1 VYPEQSFESKQINK
15 ERYNTMKTRQRVIA
29 LAMAILPAVA
39 MADFLGLSVGGGVW
53 NTSPE
58 GGFRR
63 AGDPSLVDVK
73 DNLLWDTESRGYV
86 TASFEHFVP
95 LLPNIR
101 VNIMS
106 LDNSGNGN
114 SSFTFHGDTYTGV
127 IDNKMTV
134 EQSDLLLYWELLD
147 NIVSLDFGIDARA
160 LNIDYSIRD
169 NNGHSISD
177 TASQVV
183 PMLYLMVGASPWFGI
198 QLSAEA
204 YYISAA
210 GNELSDYSAKI
221 SYTTDYLVGFEA
233 GYRSE
238 KIVLDDVDN
247 FFANMTFKG
256 PFLGAYLKF

>member
-1 VYPEQSFESKQINK
+1 
-15 ERYNTMKTRQRVIA
+15 MKTSQRLIA
-29 LAMAILPAVA
+29 LAITVLPAVA

-63 AGDPSLVDVK
+63 GGDPLPVDVK

-95 LLPNIR
+95 LVPNVR

-106 LDNSGNGN
+106 LDHSGNGN
-114 SSFTFHGDTYTGV
+114 SSFVFDGTTYSGV
-127 IDNKMTV
+127 IDNKMTI
-134 EQSDLLLYWELLD
+134 EQTDLTLYWELLD
-147 NIVSLDFGIDARA
+147 NIVSLDFGLNARA

-169 NNGHSISD
+169 DNGNSISD
-177 TASQVV
+177 SASQVV
-183 PMLYLMVGASPWFGI
+183 PMLYAMVGASPWFGI
-198 QLSAEA
+198 MLSAEA

-247 FFANMTFKG
+247 FFSDLTFKG
-256 PFLGAYLKF
+256 PFLGAYLRF